1 MSELDLEIEKK
12 AKEMLSSKEEAKTSN
27 LVEINQEPL
36 NPIKYFDEV
45 SNAITQVEGRIV
57 EKAVDKVNDEKI
69 IEKHSKKLAEISDKA
84 IEAETEKQE
93 LIVESKK
100 ADNKVQRQEI
110 KNRLIELK
118 TESIRLKQEQKQVLK
133 EQKLDHKKR
142 DKDAKWEMYKGKL
155 QKMKY
160 DYVPNVFVLKMLLF
174 FDGLKSFFDGL
185 GAVSTAIVKALKWVI
200 IIALISFA
208 LLVVPVTREWVFNVL
223 KIN

>member
-12 AKEMLSSKEEAKTSN
+12 AKEMLSSKEEAETSN